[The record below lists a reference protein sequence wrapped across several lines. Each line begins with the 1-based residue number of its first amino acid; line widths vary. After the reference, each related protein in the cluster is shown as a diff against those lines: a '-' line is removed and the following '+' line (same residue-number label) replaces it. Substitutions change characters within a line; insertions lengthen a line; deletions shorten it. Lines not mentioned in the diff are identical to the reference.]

1 MGATSSTEQATSE
14 QREAESLAASTGGL
28 SLLQHVFSNLS
39 HPQTHSISP
48 SSLQQSFGIDFEK
61 VECEAIESPIGFAEL
76 LNHVGSSIVDLFFL
90 AEKGGIN
97 WIEFLRGYT
106 KCCGRTSASNS
117 LNNLCRVFGM
127 AAEKAG
133 LSLKLKFEFDDTDC
147 KMTGSL
153 LASELLMLLWVCWLM
168 SWHHRNT
175 NNSKQKANHI
185 LPDLSHI
192 VLSAVESCSDTSS
205 DIKNFNLSELN
216 IELPAGKIHMWAL
229 RTVPFL
235 ADSFGQFVHAKL
247 RKAVS
252 QEDNLEK
259 SGPSVGDISST
270 KCTTCLLTP
279 GRAWAVSLNL
289 RSILH
294 EEIVKTCFP
303 NNAYET
309 DENLLYRS
317 GLHGRGMNRFWA
329 NVEGYKGPLL
339 MLIAASSD
347 DAHEG
352 GKDAKEWIIGALTD
366 QGFENKDT
374 FYGSSCSVYAL
385 SPVFHTFSSSGK
397 EKNFIYS
404 HLHPTGRLYEPHP
417 KPVGIGFGG
426 TIGNNR
432 IFLDEDF
439 ARVTLNHHAHDKTYQ
454 PGSLCPGQGYLPL
467 KASVLD
473 VEVWG
478 LGGRSAKEV
487 QNANQKRED
496 LFTEQR
502 RKIDLKTFSN
512 WEDSPEKMMMDMMSN
527 PNTVQREER

>member
-1 MGATSSTEQATSE
+1 MGASSSTEHDTTE
-14 QREAESLAASTGGL
+14 LREAESLAASTGGL
-28 SLLQHVFSNLS
+28 SLLQNVFSNLS
-39 HPQTHSISP
+39 DPQTHTLSP
-48 SSLQQSFGIDFEK
+48 SSLQQSFGIDIVK
-61 VECEAIESPIGFAEL
+61 VECEAIEPPIGFAEL
-76 LNHVGSSIVDLFFL
+76 LNHVGSSIVDLFFM

-97 WIEFLRGYT
+97 WLEFLRGYT

-117 LNNLCRVFGM
+117 LNTLFRVFAM

-133 LSLKLKFEFDDTDC
+133 LSLKLEFEFDDTDC

-153 LASELLMLLWVCWLM
+153 LASDLLMLLWVCWVM

-175 NNSKQKANHI
+175 NNSKQKANYI
-185 LPDLSHI
+185 LPDLNHM
-192 VLSAVESCSDTSS
+192 VLSAVESCSDISS
-205 DIKNFNLSELN
+205 DSKISNLSELN
-216 IELPAGKIHMWAL
+216 VELPAGKIHLWAL

-235 ADSFGQFVHAKL
+235 ADSFGQFVQAKL

-252 QEDNLEK
+252 HEDNLEK

-270 KCTTCLLTP
+270 KCNTCLLTP

-289 RSILH
+289 RSTLH

-303 NNAYET
+303 NHAYET

-317 GLHGRGMNRFWA
+317 GLHGRGLNRFWA
-329 NVEGYKGPLL
+329 NVEGYKGPVL
-339 MLIAASSD
+339 MLIAASSG

-352 GKDAKEWIIGALTD
+352 GKEWIIGALTD

-374 FYGSSCSVYAL
+374 FYGTSGSLYAL
-385 SPVFHTFSSSGK
+385 SPVFHTFSSSGR

-404 HLHPTGRLYEPHP
+404 HLHPT
-417 KPVGIGFGG
+417 
-426 TIGNNR
+426 
-432 IFLDEDF
+432 DF
-439 ARVTLNHHAHDKTYQ
+439 ARVTLNHHALDKTYQ
-454 PGSLCPGQGYLPL
+454 PGSLCPAQGYLPL
-467 KASVLD
+467 QASVLD

-512 WEDSPEKMMMDMMSN
+512 WEDSPEKMMMDMMNN